1 MKKKKLEIL
10 LEQVTGFKEPDVTKE
25 QYKTPATIASELLYF
40 AYMNG
45 ELGGTVFDLGCGTG
59 ILGIGAELLGAQ
71 RVVCV
76 DSDIKAI
83 HTAQQNAA
91 SLNCKNIDFVCCD
104 MNRFCGSADTT
115 IMNPPF
121 GAQVKGSDRIFLK
134 KAGETSN
141 VIYSIHNK
149 GSARFVQNCIAA
161 STITDIKKIKFII
174 PYTFKFHTKE
184 RKSIDAEIYRIEVA
198 RA

>member
-10 LEQVTGFKEPDVTKE
+10 LEQVTGFREPDVTKE

-40 AYMNG
+40 AYMNE
-45 ELGGTVFDLGCGTG
+45 ELGGIVLDLGCGTG
-59 ILGIGAELLGAQ
+59 ILGIGAELLGAR
-71 RVVCV
+71 RVTGV

-104 MNRFCGSADTT
+104 MNQFCGRADTT

-134 KAGETSN
+134 KAGEASK

-149 GSARFVQNCIAA
+149 GSARFVQNYIAA
-161 STITDIKKIKFII
+161 STITNIKKVKFMI
-174 PYTFKFHTKE
+174 PHTFKFHTKE
-184 RKSIDAEIYRIEVA
+184 QKAIDAEIYRIEIA
-198 RA
+198 RV